1 MDILITA
8 ASLPE
13 TGTVIV
19 LQAEGGQIKTI
30 PGDAEAVSRASK
42 AASFTGKSGETM
54 TILAPVGTK
63 LDRLVVMGM
72 GKADAFTPKVAEEL
86 GGAIVAMAN
95 GAKLTSVT
103 LLGDGLPAGKETPS
117 QLAAHVALGA
127 GLRAYRFDQY
137 RTTQKPDDKIVLEK
151 LTLAVAN
158 EGEAKAHL
166 DKLRATLVGVS
177 LTRDLVSEPPN
188 VLYPEVMAARSTEAL
203 QPLGVK
209 CETLGVPEMTKLGMG
224 SLLGVGMGSVREP
237 KLLIM
242 QYHGAGEGT
251 APVAFVGKGITFDTG
266 GISLKPGPG
275 MEEMKFDMAGG
286 GAVIGLM
293 ATLAGRK
300 AKVNA
305 VGVVAIAENMPDGNA
320 IRPGDV
326 LTSMSGQTI
335 EVHNTDAEGRLVL
348 ADALWY
354 TNDRFKPQFMIDLA
368 TLTGACMVAL
378 GEEIGGMMSNNDEL
392 AAKLLAAGT
401 ETGETLW
408 RLPLT
413 EAFDKA
419 IDSDIADMKNIA
431 GNRYAG
437 SSIGGQ
443 FLKRF
448 VKDTPW
454 AHLDIAGVAWTK
466 KDKPTCPKGATAYG
480 VRLLDRFVADN
491 YETK

>member
-1 MDILITA
+1 M
-8 ASLPE
+8 
-13 TGTVIV
+13 
-19 LQAEGGQIKTI
+19 
-30 PGDAEAVSRASK
+30 
-42 AASFTGKSGETM
+42 
-54 TILAPVGTK
+54 
-63 LDRLVVMGM
+63 
-72 GKADAFTPKVAEEL
+72 
-86 GGAIVAMAN
+86 
-95 GAKLTSVT
+95 
-103 LLGDGLPAGKETPS
+103 
-117 QLAAHVALGA
+117 
-127 GLRAYRFDQY
+127 
-137 RTTQKPDDKIVLEK
+137 
-151 LTLAVAN
+151 
-158 EGEAKAHL
+158 
-166 DKLRATLVGVS
+166 
-177 LTRDLVSEPPN
+177 
-188 VLYPEVMAARSTEAL
+188 
-203 QPLGVK
+203 
-209 CETLGVPEMTKLGMG
+209 
-224 SLLGVGMGSVREP
+224 
-237 KLLIM
+237 
-242 QYHGAGEGT
+242 
-251 APVAFVGKGITFDTG
+251 
-266 GISLKPGPG
+266 
-275 MEEMKFDMAGG
+275 
-286 GAVIGLM
+286 
-293 ATLAGRK
+293 
-300 AKVNA
+300 NA

-378 GEEIGGMMSNNDEL
+378 GEEIGAVLSNNDEL
-392 AAKLLAAGT
+392 TAKLLAAGT

-491 YETK
+491 YETVL

>member
-1 MDILITA
+1 M
-8 ASLPE
+8 SE

-19 LQAEGGQIKTI
+19 LQAEGGEIKTI
-30 PGDAEAVSRASK
+30 PGMAEAIQRASK

-54 TILAPVGTK
+54 TLLAHGRHEAEQAGRYGRGQGGYLYTK
-63 LDRLVVMGM
+63 GSRRAGR
-72 GKADAFTPKVAEEL
+72 GNRRHGEGRQAEACNACWRE
-86 GGAIVAMAN
+86 
-95 GAKLTSVT
+95 
-103 LLGDGLPAGKETPS
+103 GLPAGKETAS

-127 GLRAYRFDQY
+127 ALRAYRFDHY

-151 LTLAVAN
+151 LTLAVSN
-158 EGEAKAHL
+158 EAEAKTHL
-166 DKLRATLVGVS
+166 DKLHATLMGVS

-188 VLYPEVMAARSTEAL
+188 VLYPEVMAARSTAAL
-203 QPLGVK
+203 QPLGVT

-237 KLLIM
+237 KLLVM
-242 QYHGAGEGT
+242 QYNGART
-251 APVAFVGKGITFDTG
+251 STPIAFVGKGITFDTG

-293 ATLAGRK
+293 AALAGRK

-401 ETGETLW
+401 ATGETLW

-413 EAFDKA
+413 ETFDKA

-491 YETK
+491 YETAA